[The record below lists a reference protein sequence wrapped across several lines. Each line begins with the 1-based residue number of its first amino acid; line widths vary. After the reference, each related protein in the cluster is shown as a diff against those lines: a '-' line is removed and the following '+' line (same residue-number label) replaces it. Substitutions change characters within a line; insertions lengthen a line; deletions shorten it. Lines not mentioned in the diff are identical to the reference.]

1 MKYFIGL
8 VLFTFLF
15 SFIGFQLE
23 SDYKKIHSNAIVID
37 THNDLVGRIMDGED
51 LSVRTTH
58 GHSDLPRFIE
68 GGIDVQVFS
77 IFVSPGEPKNKYYSI
92 ANRQIDSVES
102 FLRKSSGKAVIGRS
116 SEDIMKLTSDG
127 KFVVMLGIEGG
138 HAIQDDIQNLEHFY
152 KRGVRYMTLTWNN
165 STSWA
170 ISATDEEANKSKTGK
185 KGLSSLGIKV
195 VQKMNQLG
203 MIVDVSHLGETAF
216 WDVVKY
222 TTKPVMASHSSVWT
236 ICPNRRNL
244 KDDQIKAIAKTGG
257 VVCVN
262 FAPFFID
269 SSFASMEKSML
280 ENNKERIDK
289 FSAEQK
295 TDIELKDKTVA
306 QFLNKEY
313 SRILPSVKQLADH
326 IDYIVKL
333 VGIDYVGLGSDYD
346 GISVAPLGLEDV
358 TCYPNITKE
367 LVRRG
372 YKEPDIR
379 KILGENFI
387 RVLKQNENNNNKSFS
402 H

>member
-1 MKYFIGL
+1 MKYIVGL
-8 VLFTFLF
+8 VLFIFIL
-15 SFIGFQLE
+15 SFIGLQ
-23 SDYKKIHSNAIVID
+23 SKPDYRKIHKNAIIID

-51 LSVRTTH
+51 LSVRTNH

-68 GGIDVQVFS
+68 GGVDAQVFS
-77 IFVSPGEPKNKYYSI
+77 IFVSPSKSPKDYYSI
-92 ANRQIDSVES
+92 ANSQIDSVES
-102 FLRKSSGKAVIGRS
+102 FVKHTSGKAEIAKSADEIRNLN
-116 SEDIMKLTSDG
+116 SEG

-170 ISATDEEANKSKTGK
+170 ISATDEEANKSKSGK
-185 KGLSSLGIKV
+185 NGLSALGIKV
-195 VQKMNQLG
+195 VQKMNRLG
-203 MIVDVSHLGETAF
+203 MIVDVSHLGEKAF
-216 WDVVKY
+216 WDVIKS
-222 TTKPVMASHSSVWT
+222 TTKPVIASHSSVWA

-257 VVCVN
+257 AVFIN

-269 SSFASMEKSML
+269 STFV
-280 ENNKERIDK
+280 
-289 FSAEQK
+289 SAEK
-295 TDIELKDKTVA
+295 EIRLKNKSVIDSIKSLKIKNADELIDSLLRKSYSEIKPDISKLV
-306 QFLNKEY
+306 
-313 SRILPSVKQLADH
+313 DH

-367 LVRRG
+367 LVGRG
-372 YKEPDIR
+372 YKEANIK

-387 RVLKQNENNNNKSFS
+387 RILKQNEDNTNKSFS
-402 H
+402 Y